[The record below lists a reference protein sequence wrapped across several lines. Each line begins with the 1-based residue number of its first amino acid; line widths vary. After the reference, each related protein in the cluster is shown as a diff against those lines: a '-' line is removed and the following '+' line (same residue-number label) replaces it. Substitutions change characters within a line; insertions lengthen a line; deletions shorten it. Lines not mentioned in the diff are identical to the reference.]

1 MILLHVTGQ
10 PHERHYQELTGV
22 LGQFTNIA
30 FTQSPKEAEAIVMS
44 DDTAASIKRS
54 AAYRQFPEKCVAI
67 SDSDFMDYYVPA
79 LYASNYRGWLSKDRA
94 LTCSPYTS
102 LFAAQGKR
110 NAWIDRLR
118 DEPCEKRLL
127 YSFMGGSTSLLRKRL
142 FQHYKSLDIAD
153 VQVQSTDYYKH
164 WSPDAGGKVDKSAQ
178 QRVYVETMK
187 ASKFALCPR
196 GASPSSIRM
205 FEAMELGVAPIVMA
219 DTWIPVDGVDWSFC
233 LFIKEDQLGDI
244 DAIVRAHESE
254 WEERGMRA
262 RQAFVEHFDTA
273 SLGLTLERQFR
284 QLVQQR
290 SPGRE
295 RLIHAMYPARQA
307 YVTGKTAARKHLRAL
322 VLAGFRVTGRKFPY
336 ELNR

>member
-1 MILLHVTGQ
+1 MILLHVAGE
-10 PHERHYQELTGV
+10 PHERHYLELTGV
-22 LGQFTNIA
+22 LGRFENIEL
-30 FTQSPKEAEAIVMS
+30 TRSPAAAEVIVLSDDKAEAI
-44 DDTAASIKRS
+44 KRS
-54 AAYRQFPEKCVAI
+54 PAYRDFPEKCVTV

-79 LYASNYRGWLSKDRA
+79 LYASNFKGWLSKDRA
-94 LTCSPYTS
+94 LTCSPYSS
-102 LFAAQGKR
+102 LFDAQGKR

-118 DEPCEKRLL
+118 DVPCEKRLL

-142 FQHYKSLDIAD
+142 FQHYRSLDIAD

-178 QRVYVETMK
+178 QRLYIETMK

-233 LFIKEDQLGDI
+233 LFIKESQLG
-244 DAIVRAHESE
+244 HESE
-254 WEERGMRA
+254 WRERGARA
-262 RQAFVEHFDTA
+262 RQAFVEHFDA
-273 SLGLTLERQFR
+273 DSLGLTFERQFR
-284 QLVQQR
+284 QLARQR
-290 SPGRE
+290 NPARE

-307 YVTGKTAARKHLRAL
+307 YVSGKAAARKHLRAF
-322 VLAGFRVTGRKFPY
+322 VLAGFRLTGRKFPY